1 MRILRA
7 VKKGNSDVKIE
18 LDSGD
23 VLYLSY
29 EIFFKSGL
37 RKNDEISSDR
47 FPLLIEENKIYHIKQ
62 KAYRLLARRMH
73 AGFELRQKL
82 TQKEYPRNLI
92 DRVIDELLD
101 KKILN
106 DYEFANQFADE
117 NIKNKLWGEKKLI
130 AELYKKGINKQIIS
144 DVVFDKFPKGS
155 NSNNADQLAVKKLKQ
170 LAYKNLDRI
179 KLMQK
184 IVTFLLGKGYD
195 FETAKQAAEN
205 VCPELDV
212 N

>member
-1 MRILRA
+1 MKILRA

-18 LDSGD
+18 LDNGD

-47 FPLLIEENKIYHIKQ
+47 FSLLVEENKLFHIKQ
-62 KAYRLLARRMH
+62 KAYRLLSRRIH
-73 AGFELRQKL
+73 SEFELRQKL
-82 TQKEYPRNLI
+82 SQKEYSRYLI
-92 DRVIDELLD
+92 DRVIDELSD
-101 KKILN
+101 KKYLN

-130 AELYKKGINKQIIS
+130 AELYKKGINKRIIS
-144 DVVFDKFPKGS
+144 DVVLDKFSEG
-155 NSNNADQLAVKKLKQ
+155 NNLDNADQLATKKFKQ
-170 LAYKNLDRI
+170 LAYKNLDRQ

-184 IVTFLLGKGYD
+184 IITFLLGKGYD
-195 FETAKQAAEN
+195 FETAKRAAEN
-205 VCPELDV
+205 VLPKLAD
-212 N
+212 

>member
-1 MRILRA
+1 MKILRA

-18 LDSGD
+18 LDNGD

-47 FPLLIEENKIYHIKQ
+47 FSLLIEENKLFHIKQ
-62 KAYRLLARRMH
+62 KAYRLLSRRIH
-73 AGFELRQKL
+73 SEFELRQKL
-82 TQKEYPRNLI
+82 SQKEYQRYLI

-101 KKILN
+101 KKYLN

-130 AELYKKGINKQIIS
+130 AELYKKGIDKKIIS
-144 DVVFDKFPKGS
+144 DVVLDKFSEG
-155 NSNNADQLAVKKLKQ
+155 NNLDNADQLAAKKFKQ
-170 LAYKNLDRI
+170 LAYKNLDRQ
-179 KLMQK
+179 KLMRK
-184 IVTFLLGKGYD
+184 IITFLLGKGYD

-205 VCPELDV
+205 VLPDSTD
-212 N
+212 